1 MIVIRSIVFG
11 NLGLQFLHFET
22 IYGIRAVAVV
32 IIVDSHIP
40 DNHVLFCFF
49 LFLLNI
55 CCKGDVCL
63 EIGRIYLYG
72 SIGKIVLM
80 WFFM

>member
-22 IYGIRAVAVV
+22 IYSIRAVAVV

-40 DNHVLFCFF
+40 DNHALFCFF
-49 LFLLNI
+49 YTKDIL
-55 CCKGDVCL
+55 
-63 EIGRIYLYG
+63 
-72 SIGKIVLM
+72 
-80 WFFM
+80 